1 MLLKSNS
8 VSFESA
14 TNDGLLKGNIGVKS
28 APFRLA
34 SYCVCSKLTT
44 RWVVCQNSLVHIIT
58 FMDVAFFMAKFWE
71 LILKAN
77 ILVLKTK
84 SL

>member
-1 MLLKSNS
+1 MVVHFIIHSLQCDYMLLKSNS
-8 VSFESA
+8 VSFEST

-44 RWVVCQNSLVHIIT
+44 KVGG
-58 FMDVAFFMAKFWE
+58 
-71 LILKAN
+71 ILE
-77 ILVLKTK
+77 
-84 SL
+84 